1 MSLHVAQPWLLVLAA
16 LALLPW
22 LFSAG
27 NSLSYSWL
35 DLMPRDPVSDWLG
48 RLLKLLAT
56 LAIAATALGLA
67 GPYRAEQTLE
77 RIGKGAEIV
86 LLLDRSRSMDQA
98 FAGRPSA
105 AGLEDDTTRSQS
117 KGKVARQL
125 LAEFT
130 QNRGHDLIAMV
141 AFSTFPIRV
150 TGFTQKQE
158 MIQAAIRAGDVG
170 RGLADTDIGHGILT
184 TLSYFEGR
192 PYNGSRIIVMVSDGG
207 ARLDVDTRERI
218 TRLMKRE
225 RVALYWL
232 YLRSYRSPGLLADAT
247 VAAED
252 EDAVPEHFLHKFFQS
267 IGTPYHAYEAENPQ
281 ALQRAIQDVSRLENL
296 PIRYHDV
303 LPRRDLAGPCYQ
315 LALLC
320 TVLLLAARFTEVR
333 QWG

>member
-1 MSLHVAQPWLLVLAA
+1 MSLHLAQPWLLLLAP

-22 LFSAG
+22 IFSSG
-27 NSLSYSWL
+27 NSLNYSWL
-35 DLMPRDPVSDWLG
+35 GLIPRDPVSDWLG

-56 LAIAATALGLA
+56 VAIAATALGLA
-67 GPYRAEQTLE
+67 GPYRAEQTVE

-86 LLLDRSRSMDQA
+86 LLLDRSRSMDQP
-98 FAGRPSA
+98 FARRPSA
-105 AGLEDDTTRSQS
+105 AGLEDGTTRSES

-158 MIQAAIRAGDVG
+158 VIQAAIRAGDVG
-170 RGLADTDIGHGILT
+170 RGLADTDIGQGILA

-232 YLRSYRSPGLLADAT
+232 YLRSYRSPGLLADDT
-247 VAAED
+247 LAAED
-252 EDAVPEHFLHKFFQS
+252 QDAVPEHFLHKFFQGM
-267 IGTPYHAYEAENPQ
+267 GTPYRAYEAENPQ
-281 ALQRAIQDVSRLENL
+281 ALQGAMQDVSRLENL
-296 PIRYHDV
+296 PIRYRDV
-303 LPRRDLAGPCYQ
+303 LPRRDLAGACYQ
-315 LALLC
+315 LALVC
-320 TVLLLAARFTEVR
+320 TLFLLAARFMELR
-333 QWG
+333 QWS